1 MLMSSWLVSK
11 APLRFDELLYPESV
25 RSTIERTAV
34 HANPPHLLLSGP
46 SGIGKTATWRLIAP
60 QVLGPSWN
68 ARTHVLQARELDR
81 TSGAMSK
88 FEEFLR
94 PEGSSSGDTLA
105 GRTSL
110 DAYDASFSGVISA
123 TPPPSGKESMPEQN
137 QGRAPVSR
145 LIVIED
151 ADYLGTI
158 RQSYLR
164 RMMESASGSA
174 RFIFTSHTPSRV
186 IEALR
191 SRCQHIRL
199 PPPTRKAIE
208 GRIAVI
214 TEEEA
219 MTTTRGILGD
229 IAHIAN
235 GNLRKAIFVTELLGH
250 RNMLDDRKNLQHL
263 ISATSVR
270 EMQHVLE
277 EALRN
282 RVHDWRWEKQGMK
295 NSRVL
300 KGAMGSLDQ
309 AMGENNFEP
318 EDVVIHFHR
327 LLTAGRMQ
335 LEEHMLA
342 ELLVELAHCDVALHK
357 TTQGRI
363 ELERFLLKVA
373 EIGNRHAQ
381 AKAS

>member
-1 MLMSSWLVSK
+1 MSSWLATK
-11 APLRFDELLYPESV
+11 APVRFDELLLPDAV
-25 RSTIERTAV
+25 KSTIERTSIQ
-34 HANPPHLLLSGP
+34 ANPPHLLLSGP
-46 SGIGKTATWRLIAP
+46 PGVGKTAAWRLIAR
-60 QVLGPSWN
+60 QVLGPAWE
-68 ARTHVLQARELDR
+68 ARTHVLQARDLAR

-94 PEGSSSGDTLA
+94 PEGSSSSDTLA

-110 DAYDASFSGVISA
+110 DAYDATFSGTAA
-123 TPPPSGKESMPEQN
+123 TTPAPAGKESTPATH

-151 ADYLGTI
+151 ADHLGTI

-174 RFIFTSHTPSRV
+174 RFMFTTHTPSRV

-191 SRCQHIRL
+191 SRTQHIRL
-199 PPPTRKAIE
+199 PPPSRKEIE
-208 GRIAVI
+208 GRLATIV
-214 TEEEA
+214 EEEQMDVA
-219 MTTTRGILGD
+219 RGVLGD
-229 IAHIAN
+229 VSHIAN

-250 RNMLDDRKNLQHL
+250 RSMLGDRKNLQHL
-263 ISATSVR
+263 MTATSVK
-270 EMQHVLE
+270 EMQRVLE

-282 RVHDWRWEKQGMK
+282 RVHDWRWEKKGMK

-300 KGAMGSLDQ
+300 KGAMGALDQ
-309 AMGENNFEP
+309 VMGENNLEP

-335 LEEHMLA
+335 LEEHLLT
-342 ELLVELAHCDVALHK
+342 ELLVELAKCDVALHK
-357 TTQGRI
+357 STQGRI
-363 ELERFLLKVA
+363 ELERFLLNAA
-373 EIGNRHAQ
+373 EIGQRHAQ
-381 AKAS
+381 AKA